1 VVIDYAKI
9 LRAAGLTVIEVDG
22 WRERSHPGEF
32 TAQGGVWHHTA
43 GVNDVGVVINGRRD
57 LAGPLANLYHG
68 RDGTWTV
75 VSGGVAWHAGP
86 GSRQVFEDLRAGK
99 APKGDAHA
107 LGLVDDFHNA
117 NHFLIGIESEGG
129 VGVGDWPAVQIE
141 SLIAG
146 TAALCRELGLGADQW
161 VHHREWTRR
170 KEDMSFRGDLR
181 GRVAALLGSAHPA
194 PAAVVDGAPATL
206 PADVP
211 EDQPATVTPAPN
223 PEDVMYVVIE
233 APHRSPA
240 FFTTDGLG
248 HPMGRGGWTFINRFA
263 TKHPTLVVF
272 DSSWTAAEYD
282 MVCRLPASS
291 AEEILPPD
299 AIPPGL
305 APDPG
310 NLGLGDPAPAPPL
323 ADDGGGPTDTVTLPP
338 DLLTL
343 PDDVPEPSVGA
354 FA

>member
-1 VVIDYAKI
+1 MIDYASI
-9 LRAAGLTVIEVDG
+9 LRAAGLTVIEVAG
-22 WRERSHPGEF
+22 WRERSHPGSF

-43 GVNDVGVVINGRRD
+43 GVNDVAVVVNGRRD

-68 RDGTWTV
+68 RDGSWTV

-86 GSRQVFEDLRAGK
+86 GSRRVFEDLRAGV
-99 APKGDAHA
+99 APQGDALA
-107 LGLVDDFHNA
+107 LDLVDDFPNA
-117 NHFLIGIESEGG
+117 NHFLIGVESEGG
-129 VGVGDWPAVQIE
+129 VGVGDWPQVQIE
-141 SLIAG
+141 SLVAG

-170 KEDMSFRGDLR
+170 KEDMSYRGDLR
-181 GRVAALLGSAHPA
+181 GRVAALLGSGHAGPS
-194 PAAVVDGAPATL
+194 AVVGGVPASVPSDL
-206 PADVP
+206 PEP
-211 EDQPATVTPAPN
+211 QPTPPTPAPN
-223 PEDVMYVVIE
+223 PEEVMYVVIE

-240 FFTTDGLG
+240 FFTTDGVG

-263 TKHPTLVVF
+263 SKHPTLVVF

-282 MVCRLPASS
+282 MVCRLPAHS
-291 AEEILPPD
+291 ADEILPPD

-310 NLGLGDPAPAPPL
+310 NLGIGDPAPAPP
-323 ADDGGGPTDTVTLPP
+323 DGGPTGTPTDTPTLPP

-343 PDDVPEPSVGA
+343 PDDVPDPRVGA

>member
-1 VVIDYAKI
+1 VIDYAKI

-32 TAQGGVWHHTA
+32 TPQGGVWHHTA

-86 GSRQVFEDLRAGK
+86 GSRQVFENLRAGK

-129 VGVGDWPAVQIE
+129 VGVGDWPDVQIE

-146 TAALCRELGLGADQW
+146 TAALSRELGLGADQW

-170 KEDMSFRGDLR
+170 KEDMSYRGDLR
-181 GRVAALLGSAHPA
+181 GRVAALLGSGHPA
-194 PAAVVDGAPATL
+194 PASVMEGI

-211 EDQPATVTPAPN
+211 EEQPPTVTPAPN

-263 TKHPTLVVF
+263 SKHPTLVVF
-272 DSSWTAAEYD
+272 DNTWTAAEYD
-282 MVCRLPASS
+282 MVCRLPISS

-310 NLGLGDPAPAPPL
+310 NLGLGDPAPAPPP
-323 ADDGGGPTDTVTLPP
+323 ADEGDGPTDTVTLPP

>member
-1 VVIDYAKI
+1 MIDYATI

-32 TAQGGVWHHTA
+32 TPQGGVWHHTA
-43 GVNDVGVVINGRRD
+43 GVNDVDVVINGRRD

-86 GSRQVFEDLRAGK
+86 GSAQVFADLRAGT
-99 APKGDAHA
+99 AARGDAHA
-107 LGLVDDFHNA
+107 LGLADDFHNA
-117 NHFLIGIESEGG
+117 NHYLIGIESEGG
-129 VGVGDWPAVQIE
+129 VGVGDWPDVQIQ
-141 SLIAG
+141 SLVAG

-161 VHHREWTRR
+161 IHHREWTRR
-170 KEDMSFRGDLR
+170 KEDMSYRGDLR
-181 GRVAALLGSAHPA
+181 GRVAVLLGSDPA
-194 PAAVVDGAPATL
+194 GHSSAVGNVAAAL
-206 PADVP
+206 PADPP
-211 EDQPATVTPAPN
+211 EAQPVTPAPAPN

-248 HPMGRGGWTFINRFA
+248 HPMGRAGWTFINRFA

-272 DSSWTAAEYD
+272 DNSWTTAEYD
-282 MVCRLPASS
+282 MVCRLPAHSVD
-291 AEEILPPD
+291 EELPPD

-310 NLGLGDPAPAPPL
+310 NLGLGDPAPLPEPPPV
-323 ADDGGGPTDTVTLPP
+323 DGGPVDTVTLPP